1 MRIDIITIFPGYLEP
16 LRLSLPGRA
25 IDQGLVQLEVH
36 DLREFAVD
44 RHRTVDDA
52 PYGGGPGMVMTA
64 PVWGK
69 AIDHVLEAGPVGME
83 PLLVIPTPSGRVFRQ
98 STAGEYAARPW
109 LVFACGRYEGIDARV
124 ARYFEERIA
133 VDQVSLGDFV
143 LAGGEVAALAICES
157 VLRLL
162 PGVLGNEDSAT
173 DDSFSTDLAG
183 MLEGPSYTR
192 PAEWRGLEVSPVLL
206 SGDHGAVADWR
217 RRESIQRTGR
227 FRPELLADDGFAD
240 GG

>member
-1 MRIDIITIFPGYLEP
+1 VRIDIVTIFPGYLEP

-25 IDQGLVQLEVH
+25 IDHGLLRLEVH
-36 DLREFAVD
+36 DLRDFAVD
-44 RHRTVDDA
+44 RHRTVDDS

-64 PVWGK
+64 PVWGA
-69 AIDHVLEAGPVGME
+69 AIDHLLDVGPVGVE

-98 STAGEYAARPW
+98 STAVEYVARPW
-109 LVFACGRYEGIDARV
+109 LIFACGRYEGIDARV
-124 ARYFEERIA
+124 AEHYRDRIA

-143 LAGGEVAALAICES
+143 LAGGEVATLAMCES

-183 MLEGPSYTR
+183 LLEGPSYTR
-192 PAEWRGLEVSPVLL
+192 PAEWRGIRVPPVLL
-206 SGDHGAVADWR
+206 SGDHGAVAEWR
-217 RRESIQRTGR
+217 RRESIRRTQG
-227 FRPELLADDGFAD
+227 FRPDLLPDGVLPD
-240 GG
+240 GA